1 MNPVL
6 TRIFTTACAVG
17 LIASASAQNDKKN
30 ETEPTLTTESK
41 TATTTASSNL
51 SSIPTPTPPV
61 DEVEATQTQQPLSGN
76 PDEIRLNFKNAP
88 LGQVLAHLSE
98 AAGFIIVLETE
109 VKGLVSVLSAQPI
122 NRNEAVDLIN
132 SVLNKNGYAAIRDGR
147 TLTIVERTTAKSR
160 NIPVKISNDPAQIPS
175 NEQLVTQI
183 IPIRYVE
190 AEQLAKDLSIFV
202 SAQATF
208 VANAAGNSIVMT
220 DTQSN
225 IRHLVEIIRAID
237 TSAQSET
244 EIRVFRLK
252 HANPSDVATLLS
264 SLFSSPTSGGN
275 NAAQSP
281 VRFGGGGNTGGGGGF
296 AAMAAA
302 FGGGGGRGGGGG
314 GRGGGSGASDNDR
327 IRKASQV
334 ISVADS
340 RTSSVIVTASK
351 DLMNQIAGMVQELDV
366 TSARDQKVYVYH
378 MENGDPQQAAQV
390 LQNMFQGNNS
400 RGSTSSSSSQQN
412 SALMQRQ
419 QNNSSSSSG
428 TVNGGSTSTFGGSS
442 SRGGSGGGN
451 LF

>member
-30 ETEPTLTTESK
+30 ETEPPLTTESK

-264 SLFSSPTSGGN
+264 SLFSSSTSGGN

-302 FGGGGGRGGGGG
+302 FGGGRGGGG
-314 GRGGGSGASDNDR
+314 DNDR